1 MEVLDAVIKAAGFP
15 AIAAVVF
22 AVLLVYVLYR

>member
-1 MEVLDAVIKAAGFP
+1 MVLEAVIQAAGFP